1 MSCYPETRKG
11 RTTGKWIAEV
21 TLPGLGRMRE
31 RFATKGLNTMSPIG
45 HMRPFAG
52 TGRWD
57 DAVLGLRRG
66 NAIEGGGSRG
76 HPNDAGI

>member
-31 RFATKGLNTMSPIG
+31 RFATK
-45 HMRPFAG
+45 A
-52 TGRWD
+52 
-57 DAVLGLRRG
+57 
-66 NAIEGGGSRG
+66 
-76 HPNDAGI
+76 

>member
-31 RFATKGLNTMSPIG
+31 RFATKGLNTMSPVG
-45 HMRPFAG
+45 HHAPLRWNQQV
-52 TGRWD
+52 GRCCAWP
-57 DAVLGLRRG
+57 AAREC
-66 NAIEGGGSRG
+66 I
-76 HPNDAGI
+76 